1 MSGRTCSYP
10 RVSTA
15 CIYMMFKVLNRKCG
29 LICSC
34 RVYIACYLPKETD
47 LGQKRPLFAFIHGG
61 GWSSSKI
68 FADQPCWQWDHL
80 GYPARYFADK
90 GFSAWASGAAFEFG
104 DFKASY
110 LKLLIKEY
118 LVIRFFVAPRLFDAA
133 RDSAALF
140 HSHGQI
146 KKLGSVVAAG
156 GNHMIAS
163 HLFSAGECFM
173 A

>member
-90 GFSAWASGAAFEFG
+90 GFLSVRVDYRHVGKTGRKPPS
-104 DFKASY
+104 
-110 LKLLIKEY
+110 
-118 LVIRFFVAPRLFDAA
+118 
-133 RDSAALF
+133 
-140 HSHGQI
+140 HSER
-146 KKLGSVVAAG
+146 SV
-156 GNHMIAS
+156 
-163 HLFSAGECFM
+163 L
-173 A
+173 